1 MSRSAC
7 LLLLGF
13 LLPLLPCESKAAVT
27 EAQVKD
33 VAKELAC
40 LCDTC
45 PRRPLHE
52 CACGWADKNRKRI
65 SDALESGQ
73 DKDVIVAGFIK
84 DFGLEALSAP
94 PMEGFHLT
102 AWVMP
107 FAVLIAGGFV
117 VRLVVLNWSRGRS
130 KTAPRQQSGGQGED
144 KYRSRLEDELRKF
157 DA

>member
-1 MSRSAC
+1 MSQSAC
-7 LLLLGF
+7 IFLLGF
-13 LLPLLPCESKAAVT
+13 LLPLFPDKADAAVT
-27 EAQVKD
+27 KTQVKD

-40 LCDTC
+40 LCGTC

-52 CACGWADKNRKRI
+52 CACGWADRNRKRI

-107 FAVLIAGGFV
+107 FAVLIVGGFV
-117 VRLVVLNWSRGRS
+117 VRSVALNWSRGRNR
-130 KTAPRQQSGGQGED
+130 TAPREQSGGQAED